1 MVRKES
7 ILFLLASSLKQYND
21 RIPDDAASEP
31 VPDSEWVSLV
41 ERFIAEWKHGEPWH
55 PAFLTGNLAASMR
68 GVETAFEA
76 MRHIGFSR
84 FTVAMSVEL
93 AASMGEI
100 LAWPQAHRVPFVMP
114 SIKSLHTQGVHHEQ
128 IARMYGLVEP
138 VTGRGIIGHVE
149 QELVE
154 PGSVLGADFV
164 HPLEIARQ
172 EKRAKIEEWLR
183 EFPEA
188 LDTEALNRR
197 LSVATE
203 EVPDQPV
210 GPTTIEEAF
219 AMGLSEMDASTAL
232 DLPVVQVMARY
243 AELQEAP
250 DPVVSPEMSER
261 DLLAEEAAAMGI
273 VIPANMPAAKIAEKI
288 QRAKSDRKGG

>member
-1 MVRKES
+1 MRKES

-21 RIPDDAASEP
+21 RIPDDAAVEP

-41 ERFIAEWKHGEPWH
+41 ERYIAEWKHGEPWH
-55 PAFLTGNLAASMR
+55 PAFLTGNLGASMR

-76 MRHIGFSR
+76 MRQIGFSR

-100 LAWPQAHRVPFVMP
+100 LAWPQAHRIPFVMP

-164 HPLEIARQ
+164 HPLEVARQ
-172 EKRAKIEEWLR
+172 ERRAKIEEWLR
-183 EFPEA
+183 DFPEA
-188 LDTEALNRR
+188 MDPEALGRR
-197 LSVATE
+197 LAVAVEPEAE
-203 EVPDQPV
+203 ESGSLAPA
-210 GPTTIEEAF
+210 TIEEAF
-219 AMGLSEMDASTAL
+219 AMGMTEVEASNVL
-232 DLPVVQVMARY
+232 DLPVIQVMSRY
-243 AELQEAP
+243 AELQE
-250 DPVVSPEMSER
+250 VPEPETALTER
-261 DLLAEEAAAMGI
+261 EALVREASALGI

-288 QRAKSDRKGG
+288 AKAKSDRKGG